1 MGRLDQKVILITGS
15 TSGIGEATAR
25 LCLAEGALVMI
36 HGIDEKAG
44 QALVE
49 ELGSNTAF
57 HLEDLKKPGAAER
70 IIQATIDR
78 FGTLHGL
85 VNNAAF
91 IVRSDLDS
99 TDPQLFDD
107 VITVNTK
114 APLFLI
120 KAARPYLRQ
129 NKGSVVNIG
138 SINAYSGEPRLL
150 AYSVSK
156 GALMT
161 LSRNLGNVLAAE
173 GIRVN
178 QLNPGWILTPNEYQQ
193 KMADGLSPNWPQE
206 LGINDIPSGK
216 MTGPKDIAHHIVFW
230 LSDDSYPIS
239 GTVLELEQY
248 PIIGRIPLK
257 EGDHNDK
264 T

>member
-25 LCLAEGALVMI
+25 LCLAEGAQVMI

-44 QALVE
+44 RALVD
-49 ELGSNTAF
+49 ELGPKTAF
-57 HLEDLKKPGAAER
+57 HLEDLRKPGAAER
-70 IIQATIDR
+70 IVQATIDR

-85 VNNAAF
+85 VNNAASMA
-91 IVRSDLDS
+91 RSNLDS
-99 TDPQLFDD
+99 TDAQLFDE

-129 NKGSVVNIG
+129 NKGSIVNIG

-150 AYSVSK
+150 VYAISK

-161 LSRNLGNVLAAE
+161 MSRNLGNVLAAE

-178 QLNPGWILTPNEYQQ
+178 QLNPGWVLTANEYQQ
-193 KMADGLSPNWPQE
+193 KMADGLSPNWPEE
-206 LGINDIPSGK
+206 LGIDEIPSGK
-216 MTGPKDIAHHIVFW
+216 MTAPKDIAQHIVFW
-230 LSDDSYPIS
+230 LSDASYPVS
-239 GTVLELEQY
+239 GAVLELEQY

-257 EGDHNDK
+257 EGDHHEN